1 MIRQSHSRT
10 NIQRKMK
17 TLIQNLGVYLNVHN
31 STMNNSQDMETAQV
45 TINRELAYKGVIYI
59 HIHTMEYYSTVKN
72 KEILPFAMTLM
83 NQENIVSEVI

>member
-17 TLIQNLGVYLNVHN
+17 TLIQKLGVYPNVHN

-45 TINRELAYKGVIYI
+45 TINRELAYKGDIYI
-59 HIHTMEYYSTVKN
+59 HIHTMEYYSTVK
-72 KEILPFAMTLM
+72 KKYCHL
-83 NQENIVSEVI
+83 Q

>member
-17 TLIQNLGVYLNVHN
+17 TLIQKLGVYPNVHN

-45 TINRELAYKGVIYI
+45 TINRELAYKGDIYT
-59 HIHTMEYYSTVKN
+59 HTHNGILLNCK